1 MFQRQTSMLNNRLVF
16 AGLQVGNSNSAS
28 LLSFRRI
35 DPASNA
41 NMTLRERIMSK
52 LHDELPGLDLF
63 LNKYIQDS
71 RHRALPAHDT
81 LPELLGTEGAGIPA
95 QALAG
100 GPAHGEFCAALV
112 PPSADDE
119 ILPYCCAVGNVV
131 YVKVCRVR

>member
-28 LLSFRRI
+28 LLSFQRF
-35 DPASNA
+35 DPASIA
-41 NMTLRERIMSK
+41 NMALRERIMSK

-71 RHRALPAHDT
+71 RHRALPAHDSLT
-81 LPELLGTEGAGIPA
+81 EPLGTEGAGSPA
-95 QALAG
+95 QALAVG
-100 GPAHGEFCAALV
+100 REIFAALV